1 MEQKS
6 VFELILSG
14 ELDSEIIYEDDEIFA
29 INDINPV
36 AKVHILI
43 IPKRKIETINDTSLE
58 DQNLLGKMILVAKDL
73 AKKYNIND
81 SGYRYVIRINVD
93 GSIPRDNPKF
103 QGKSDWLPEIYQIG
117 IRNPQGLALSPFDG
131 KIYMSNHSSCA
142 TTP

>member
-58 DQNLLGKMILVAKDL
+58 DQNLLGKMILVAKEL
-73 AKKYNIND
+73 AKKYNINE
-81 SGYRYVIRINVD
+81 SGYRLLFNT
-93 GSIPRDNPKF
+93 N
-103 QGKSDWLPEIYQIG
+103 SDAMQTVFHIH
-117 IRNPQGLALSPFDG
+117 LSL
-131 KIYMSNHSSCA
+131 IHI
-142 TTP
+142 